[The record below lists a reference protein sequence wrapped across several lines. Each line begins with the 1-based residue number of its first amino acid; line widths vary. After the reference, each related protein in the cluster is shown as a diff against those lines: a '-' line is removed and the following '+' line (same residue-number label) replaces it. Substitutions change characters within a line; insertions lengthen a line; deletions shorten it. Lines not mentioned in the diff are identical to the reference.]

1 MYAAKVKLRLTPPTA
16 LDTQRDEAAGEL
28 PEREETEDIESIAFS
43 AGNPRVEHITGI
55 VHLFKEV
62 PQGSQALSPLPALPV
77 SPLHLPDTTA
87 WPQTSFC
94 F

>member
-1 MYAAKVKLRLTPPTA
+1 MYAAKVKLGLAPPAA
-16 LDTQRDEAAGEL
+16 LEAQRDEAAGEL
-28 PEREETEDIESIAFS
+28 PEREEGEGIDSIAFS

-77 SPLHLPDTTA
+77 SPLHLLDTRA
-87 WPQTSFC
+87 
-94 F
+94 